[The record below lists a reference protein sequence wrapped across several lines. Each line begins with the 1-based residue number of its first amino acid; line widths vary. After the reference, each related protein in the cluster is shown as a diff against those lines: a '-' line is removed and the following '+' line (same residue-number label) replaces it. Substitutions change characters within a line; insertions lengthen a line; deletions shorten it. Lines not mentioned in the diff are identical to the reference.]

1 MCYIEMFFAL
11 FELDFFMLH
20 VSYHV
25 VRLTAKTTHI
35 TTSLVQI
42 TTCAGSQ
49 SATTY
54 DSWDGP
60 KTAACE
66 TGARTVAA

>member
-1 MCYIEMFFAL
+1 MHASFMRYVDMFYAL

-25 VRLTAKTTHI
+25 ARLTAKTTHI
-35 TTSLVQI
+35 TTSLVQR
-42 TTCAGSQ
+42 TTCAESQ

-54 DSWDGP
+54 DSWDVPDLRVCG
-60 KTAACE
+60 
-66 TGARTVAA
+66 GMQ